1 MKKQKL
7 DNLWTRLENCKSG
20 ELLISASFTMA
31 PVVVENEQKT
41 HVSVV
46 NIKKE
51 SVTETMDLKKI
62 QKMSI
67 TESSDVVKMESNL
80 KLESFEKEI
89 EFVHPIYLDDE
100 FVVVEKGVKNWF
112 MVVSQFQNL
121 PINVNL
127 VPFKNTSAKSAPILI
142 YPLPKGGFH
151 NIKRVV
157 HSGRGLKKCGYEK
170 ACVLRAGEN

>member
-1 MKKQKL
+1 
-7 DNLWTRLENCKSG
+7 
-20 ELLISASFTMA
+20 MA
-31 PVVVENEQKT
+31 PVVAEHEEKN

-51 SVTETMDLKKI
+51 SVTETMDVKKI

-67 TESSDVVKMESNL
+67 TESSNVVKIESDL

-112 MVVSQFQNL
+112 MVS
-121 PINVNL
+121 
-127 VPFKNTSAKSAPILI
+127 
-142 YPLPKGGFH
+142 
-151 NIKRVV
+151 
-157 HSGRGLKKCGYEK
+157 
-170 ACVLRAGEN
+170 